1 MTKPLN
7 ISQELALPLDAVT
20 QTFGVLAKRG
30 SGKTYLGMVMAEE
43 MIKAGLHIVAV
54 DPLGVWWG
62 LRSGADGTKPG
73 LPVLILGGEHADVPI
88 EPTSGAVIAEFVVEN
103 QVPAVI
109 DLSLFRKKE
118 AKQFMLAFAET
129 LYHRNRA
136 PIHVFLDEADEW
148 APQKPFKGDERLLGA
163 IEDLIRRG
171 RARGIGATLITQ
183 RSAVL
188 NKDVL
193 TQIEVLVTL
202 RIVSPQDRAA
212 IEEWVKVHGERE
224 LWQRMVASL
233 AALPIGTAWIWSPGW
248 LDIFEKIHVRRRETF
263 DSSATPKTGA
273 KATEPKAL
281 ASVDTN
287 ALRERLA
294 DVIERHEADDPKTLR
309 ARIRELEADL
319 VCRSD
324 AQRVPWT
331 EVPVFSDEQMAT
343 LKKFAED
350 FEDVWSTFGS
360 QLGSQL
366 KDLLNRLDATVR
378 PFCEK
383 LDELAWEMSSRPAR
397 VPQAKPPVAKLRNSA
412 SPRSAA
418 GSDPDLGKP
427 ERAILT
433 ALAQNPDGCAKAR
446 LGILAG
452 YSPTSGHFNN
462 ILGKLRS
469 ADLIDRG
476 NPIQVLPRGIE
487 ALGDYEPLP
496 TGAALQRYWLDK
508 LGKAE
513 GAILDALISAHPR
526 ALSKDE
532 LGASSGYSSTSGHFN
547 NVLGKLRTLK
557 LIEGYGAIKASGAL
571 FNT

>member
-1 MTKPLN
+1 VTNAEPLK
-7 ISQELALPLDAVT
+7 ISKELALPLDAVT

-88 EPTSGAVIAEFVVEN
+88 EPTSGAVVAEFVVEN

-109 DLSLFRKKE
+109 DLSLFRKRE

-136 PIHVFLDEADEW
+136 PIHLFLDEADEW

-212 IEEWVKVHGERE
+212 IEAWVKVHGEQA
-224 LWQRMVASL
+224 LWQQMVASL

-281 ASVDTN
+281 ASVDTD

-294 DVIERHEADDPKTLR
+294 DVIERHEADDPKALR
-309 ARIRELEADL
+309 AKIRELEGALVSQSTAIVQTERVEVVIFTDSDRAQLHNQVMTIGGLWERIRGEADAVLKTIADL
-319 VCRSD
+319 TERVD
-324 AQRVPWT
+324 A
-331 EVPVFSDEQMAT
+331 FDE
-343 LKKFAED
+343 K
-350 FEDVWSTFGS
+350 GS
-360 QLGSQL
+360 RKTHAPES
-366 KDLLNRLDATVR
+366 
-378 PFCEK
+378 
-383 LDELAWEMSSRPAR
+383 AR
-397 VPQAKPPVAKLRNSA
+397 APQPQVVESRNSVA
-412 SPRSAA
+412 PRSTPPPSSSLPKA
-418 GSDPDLGKP
+418 

-433 ALAQNPDGCAKAR
+433 VLAQYPGGRTVVQIA
-446 LGILAG
+446 ILAG
-452 YSPTSGHFNN
+452 YAANGGGFRNALGALNSKGYIVRTGIITISASGLRA
-462 ILGKLRS
+462 LGPFDPLPAGRALLEYWLGQLQGRVALAASDRRRVSQENLRGRRCRDRWLRS
-469 ADLIDRG
+469 
-476 NPIQVLPRGIE
+476 
-487 ALGDYEPLP
+487 
-496 TGAALQRYWLDK
+496 
-508 LGKAE
+508 
-513 GAILDALISAHPR
+513 
-526 ALSKDE
+526 
-532 LGASSGYSSTSGHFN
+532 
-547 NVLGKLRTLK
+547 
-557 LIEGYGAIKASGAL
+557 
-571 FNT
+571 